1 MTATNELIYEVLK
14 KVQADVAVIK
24 TIVGDHTRLLVR
36 MREDDLR
43 LEAMQNETQL
53 RLDRIEQRMEFR
65 SKESVVCSLRRQLP
79 NRGHSNND
87 GGRAEAAFF

>member
-24 TIVGDHTRLLVR
+24 TTVADHTRLLVR

-43 LEAMQNETQL
+43 LEAMHNETQL
-53 RLDRIEQRMEFR
+53 RLDRIEQRIE
-65 SKESVVCSLRRQLP
+65 LR
-79 NRGHSNND
+79 D
-87 GGRAEAAFF
+87 AE